1 MAKKSNGI
9 IVVSGPLIGDSYNSF
24 PDDYE
29 VVYSDDKVMGQ
40 DEFNDVVREACAAVV
55 MTSIQVDTEV
65 IDSAP
70 RLKIL
75 SNFGVGYDNI
85 NVKYAHEKKIVVTN
99 TPDVLTTSCAELG
112 VALVMAVARRLAEG
126 NELVESDEFK
136 GWKVDLLLGTELSGK
151 TFGILGCGRIGQAMA
166 KIIRGFGMKMIYHN
180 REKLDSEIESRLGI
194 DYVDFHGL
202 ISDSD
207 ILVITSPLN
216 DENRHFFK
224 LGTFQQMKRKSILI
238 NIGRGGIIK
247 ESDLV
252 VALRKNLIGGVGL
265 DVFEDPRNIPVEL
278 KLDSRVTLTPH
289 IGSATW
295 EARKAMS
302 DLSVRAIL
310 DSIEGIVPQY
320 IVT

>member
-112 VALVMAVARRLAEG
+112 VALVMTVARRLA
-126 NELVESDEFK
+126 
-136 GWKVDLLLGTELSGK
+136 
-151 TFGILGCGRIGQAMA
+151 
-166 KIIRGFGMKMIYHN
+166 
-180 REKLDSEIESRLGI
+180 
-194 DYVDFHGL
+194 
-202 ISDSD
+202 
-207 ILVITSPLN
+207 
-216 DENRHFFK
+216 
-224 LGTFQQMKRKSILI
+224 
-238 NIGRGGIIK
+238 
-247 ESDLV
+247 
-252 VALRKNLIGGVGL
+252 
-265 DVFEDPRNIPVEL
+265 
-278 KLDSRVTLTPH
+278 
-289 IGSATW
+289 
-295 EARKAMS
+295 
-302 DLSVRAIL
+302 
-310 DSIEGIVPQY
+310 
-320 IVT
+320 